1 MRLIRITTNYPSYL
15 KQFYS
20 QRPELQVKSYAVQY
34 KTLMEDCYGWAD
46 FWTHALGKLG
56 YEVWEPVGNAEP
68 MQKAWARENGVSY
81 DEKTWLTDIV
91 TAQIK
96 HFQPDVVF
104 VNDFSTYTAE
114 FFDHIRSEC
123 SSIKLVIGWCGSPY
137 SDSSVFKAYDIVLSN
152 IPSLVAHF
160 KENGHRC
167 EYMCHAF
174 EPRILDKI
182 NPNTTVKTKFSFIGS
197 INKNIGFH
205 NQREQLLKKL
215 VKVTDLELWLAINQ
229 PSKKERDIF
238 LLKQKLYNFVKSIQS
253 LPGMNYLLNRIPK
266 IKTYTA
272 MEYRPELF
280 YDDIDATITARCYP
294 ALFGIAMYQKL
305 SESQVTLNAHI
316 DISAQYAS
324 NMRLYEATGV
334 KTCLM
339 TDWQQ
344 NLHEVF
350 EPDVEVVTYR
360 SAEEAIEKFR
370 YLLDHED
377 EQHQI
382 ATAGQSRTLRNHTFD
397 IRAYQLDRLIQ
408 KTLSLAEK
416 N

>member
-81 DEKTWLTDIV
+81 DEKTWLTNIV
-91 TAQIK
+91 TAQVK

-114 FFDHIRSEC
+114 FFDHLRSKC

-152 IPSLVAHF
+152 IPSLVTHF
-160 KENGHRC
+160 QKNGHRC

-174 EPRILDKI
+174 EPRILTKI
-182 NPNTTVKTKFSFIGS
+182 NRNYPKNINFSFMGS
-197 INKNIGFH
+197 IVKGNDFH
-205 NQREQLLKKL
+205 NQREQILTKI
-215 VKVTDLELWLAINQ
+215 VKETDLQVWSYTAK
-229 PSKKERDIF
+229 PSQKENK
-238 LLKQKLYNFVKSIQS
+238 LLPYRQKLYDLVQKTKAI
-253 LPGMNYLLNRIPK
+253 PGGKWLITSMPK
-266 IKTYTA
+266 IKNYA
-272 MEYRPELF
+272 DLPHRPDLS
-280 YDDIDATITARCYP
+280 YYYVNATLANRSKP
-294 ALFGIAMYQKL
+294 AIFGLAMYQKL
-305 SESQVTLNAHI
+305 HESKVTLNTHI
-316 DISAQYAS
+316 DLSSQYAS

-334 KTCLM
+334 GTCLI
-339 TDWQQ
+339 TDWKK
-344 NLHEVF
+344 NLHELF
-350 EPDVEVVTYR
+350 ELEREVVTYKC
-360 SAEEAIEKFR
+360 ADEVIEKFK
-370 YLLDHED
+370 YLIENYPKM
-377 EQHQI
+377 ESI
-382 ATAGQSRTLRNHTFD
+382 AKAGQR
-397 IRAYQLDRLIQ
+397 
-408 KTLSLAEK
+408 KTLNYHNFEERALQLYQIIK
-416 N
+416 KQDLGLY